1 MSFQTF
7 VTERLTAIT
16 AMLNAI
22 STNAKKIDD
31 LPVQSN
37 LDPSSKIHVS
47 RSGNSESLTVQ
58 KIIDAIN
65 SNTYDQLLSIG
76 EITLVDNIISIPA
89 DARAQINQIN
99 YNTVAITTIPI
110 PYAATGLTRTDILV
124 FNTSNLIVRVPG
136 TETAGIAVRPNIP
149 INTVLVTE
157 INVTELAVSSPSAPE
172 IGDALAKKLDKG
184 TYTGNASD
192 LEKLILKKHPHNLFK
207 FVQKGFGNNDLENDE
222 LGDIFCGW
230 SDDGT
235 LRYPEAEWLGGPLNT
250 SASFKPLLTLIIE
263 Q

>member
-16 AMLNAI
+16 EALNKI
-22 STNAKKIDD
+22 GTNAKKIDD

-47 RSGNSESLTVQ
+47 RGGTSESLQVQ
-58 KIIDAIN
+58 HIIDAIN

-76 EITLVDNIISIPA
+76 EITLVDNVISIPA

-99 YNTVAITTIPI
+99 YNTVSITTIPI

-157 INVTELAVSSPSAPE
+157 INVTELAISDPIPPI
-172 IGDALAKKLDKG
+172 IGDALANKLDKG

-192 LEKLILKKHPHNLFK
+192 LEKLVLEKQPYNLFK
-207 FVQKGFGNNDLENDE
+207 FVQKGFGNTDLQNDE
-222 LGDIFCGW
+222 IGDVFCGW
-230 SDDGT
+230 KDDGT
-235 LRYPEAEWLGGPLNT
+235 LRYTEAKWLGGPLNT
-250 SASFKPLLTLIIE
+250 SNSFKPLITIIIE
-263 Q
+263 